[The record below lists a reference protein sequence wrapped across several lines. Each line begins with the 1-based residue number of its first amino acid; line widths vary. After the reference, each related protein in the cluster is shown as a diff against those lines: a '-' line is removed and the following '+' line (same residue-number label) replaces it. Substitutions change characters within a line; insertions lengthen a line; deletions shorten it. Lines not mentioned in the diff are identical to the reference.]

1 MHRSLFGPPLWVGS
15 VTLALT
21 LGCSSSSEA
30 PVPQD
35 GATDVVAEASDA
47 ADTSGDAG
55 SDSSDVAEAPASGCT
70 AKRTPAAA
78 PTCGEDCD
86 VRLLLPGGD
95 KYCTMTCAAEKDCAP
110 LGTGLVCSSTV
121 GTCVPAC
128 KTDAECTAAGFKR
141 CDTTVGG
148 CDTV

>member
-1 MHRSLFGPPLWVGS
+1 MIASL
-15 VTLALT
+15 LAFLV
-21 LGCSSSSEA
+21 GCSSSTEA
-30 PVPQD
+30 PTTTD
-35 GATDVVAEASDA
+35 GATDAAAEA
-47 ADTSGDAG
+47 ADTSSDAG
-55 SDSSDVAEAPASGCT
+55 SDASDAVEADAPASGCT

-95 KYCTMTCAAEKDCAP
+95 KYCTMTCAADKDCAP
-110 LGTGLVCSSTV
+110 LGTGLMCSSTV

-128 KTDAECTAAGFKR
+128 KTDPECTAAGFER

-148 CDTV
+148 CDTM

>member
-1 MHRSLFGPPLWVGS
+1 MRMMAAL
-15 VTLALT
+15 LAFLV
-21 LGCSSSSEA
+21 GCSSSTEA
-30 PVPQD
+30 PTTTD
-35 GATDVVAEASDA
+35 GATDAAPEVDA
-47 ADTSGDAG
+47 ADTSSDAG
-55 SDSSDVAEAPASGCT
+55 SDASDAVEADAPASGCT

-95 KYCTMTCAAEKDCAP
+95 KYCTMTCTADKDCAP
-110 LGTGLVCSSTV
+110 LGTGLMCSSTV

-128 KTDAECTAAGFKR
+128 KTDPECTAAGFKR

-148 CDTV
+148 CDTM